1 MNKIEKNDS
10 MHDFSNFLKHQHPKK
25 GFSVDKTK
33 KRKEKKLSIFSLVQK
48 MESDRK
54 NPHSNK
60 KSLDP
65 AEENKTSFALLEKTL
80 IQTSFEF
87 EQQIQGVSS
96 TQELNFLCTHLIEKL
111 SYMEQKGVST
121 TTLLIGQSAKNSLLK
136 NTEITL
142 KCYDTA
148 PCSFH
153 IDFYSSPSGVEF
165 LSKHLVSL
173 TSELQKALPS
183 TFFSISKPQL
193 ATFYGK
199 KQKEINFKKIEKN
212 KENKGY

>member
-1 MNKIEKNDS
+1 MNKIEKNDC
-10 MHDFSNFLKHQHPKK
+10 MHDFSNFLKHPHPKK
-25 GFSVDKTK
+25 GFTVDKTK

-48 MESDRK
+48 METDRK
-54 NPHSNK
+54 KHLSSK
-60 KSLDP
+60 KNLDLA
-65 AEENKTSFALLEKTL
+65 AETKTNFALLEKNL
-80 IQTSFEF
+80 IQPSFEF
-87 EQQIQGVSS
+87 EQKIQGLSS
-96 TQELNFLCTHLIEKL
+96 IEELNFLCTHLIEKL
-111 SYMEQKGVST
+111 SYMEKKGVST
-121 TTLLIGQSAKNSLLK
+121 TTLLIGQSAKNPLLK

-165 LSKHLVSL
+165 LSKHLASL

-199 KQKEINFKKIEKN
+199 KHKETNVKKIEKK
-212 KENKGY
+212 KENKEY